1 MCRAQTLHLEINQIG
16 DAGVTA
22 LANACAGG
30 GMANVT
36 FLDLSV
42 NQIGDNDMA
51 AFAQAIKPTSE
62 GGSGAMAQLQA
73 RSLPTALSLIRETL
87 HVHSPDS
94 DDLYGV
100 QYADT

>member
-1 MCRAQTLHLEINQIG
+1 MCHTQDLRLNYNQIG

-30 GMANVT
+30 A
-36 FLDLSV
+36 LASLEKLYLS
-42 NQIGDNDMA
+42 NTQIGDAGMQ
-51 AFAQAIKPTSE
+51 AFSTALA
-62 GGSGAMAQLQA
+62 GGAMAQLQA
-73 RSLPTALSLIRETL
+73 RSLPTALSLIPETL